1 MPKPHYGRYVAYHR
15 VSTGPQ
21 GQSGRGLEAQRQTLA
36 ERLNGGNWKLVREF
50 TEIEGATRRAKAR
63 PQLEA
68 ALAQCRVMGARL
80 IVANVSQLRRDPD
93 FMSKLVAADVEVE
106 FCDMPRL
113 EGPVGSSMLRQM
125 LAVAE
130 LEAGM
135 IGERTRKALAA
146 AKARGKKLGG
156 DRGNIREIGGLGR
169 AASVKARRER
179 ARQRALDLVPTLA
192 NLMSSGATGLRQI
205 AAGLNQHS
213 APAPRGG
220 QWRATQV
227 SRLFDLLERVN
238 EKFPPDETSNS
249 EEARKRRRSQI
260 IGRVIGKTDTAEVE
274 TEETLRRV
282 GLPMADVATWQIEA
296 ALRATGGVISKAAEK
311 LRVSRVTLWR
321 RIRREPHLRDVV
333 FECRET
339 LLDEAE
345 GVLLAEIEKGN
356 FKAAKYVLSQF
367 GARRGYKAA
376 GGNLL
381 GPIEEEEELIDQR
394 TQPVDLKRLT
404 NEELEELER
413 LLRKAAV
420 EEPPVIW

>member
-1 MPKPHYGRYVAYHR
+1 MPKRSYGRYVAYHR

-21 GQSGRGLEAQRQTLA
+21 GQRLEAQRQTVA

-80 IVANVSQLRRDPD
+80 IVANVSQLTRDPD

-205 AAGLNQHS
+205 AAGLNQRG

-238 EKFPPDETSNS
+238 EKFAPDGDGPAETNS
-249 EEARKRRRSQI
+249 GFFR
-260 IGRVIGKTDTAEVE
+260 
-274 TEETLRRV
+274 
-282 GLPMADVATWQIEA
+282 
-296 ALRATGGVISKAAEK
+296 
-311 LRVSRVTLWR
+311 
-321 RIRREPHLRDVV
+321 
-333 FECRET
+333 
-339 LLDEAE
+339 
-345 GVLLAEIEKGN
+345 
-356 FKAAKYVLSQF
+356 
-367 GARRGYKAA
+367 
-376 GGNLL
+376 
-381 GPIEEEEELIDQR
+381 
-394 TQPVDLKRLT
+394 
-404 NEELEELER
+404 
-413 LLRKAAV
+413 
-420 EEPPVIW
+420 